1 MTMVLLDALKK
12 KIENQK
18 EQDSSVLVMKKGERN
33 LFAQREKRRQ
43 RIDEERKDRG
53 YKKLRNRVV
62 VLEQSSPNKSAIKLV
77 EGDTNNKSLLLESF
91 EPT

>member
-12 KIENQK
+12 KIEHQK
-18 EQDSSVLVMKKGERN
+18 EQDNSVIVIKKGERN

-62 VLEQSSPNKSAIKLV
+62 VLEQSPNKSAIKLV

>member
-1 MTMVLLDALKK
+1 
-12 KIENQK
+12 
-18 EQDSSVLVMKKGERN
+18 MKKGERN

-43 RIDEERKDRG
+43 RFDEERKDRG

-62 VLEQSSPNKSAIKLV
+62 VLEQSPNRSAIKLV
-77 EGDTNNKSLLLESF
+77 DGDSNNKSLLLESF

>member
-1 MTMVLLDALKK
+1 
-12 KIENQK
+12 
-18 EQDSSVLVMKKGERN
+18 MKKGERN
-33 LFAQREKRRQ
+33 LFAQREKRRH

-62 VLEQSSPNKSAIKLV
+62 VLEQQSPNRSAIKLV
-77 EGDTNNKSLLLESF
+77 DGDTNNKSLLLESF

>member
-1 MTMVLLDALKK
+1 MVLLDALKK

-18 EQDSSVLVMKKGERN
+18 EQDCSVLVLKNGERN

-43 RIDEERKDRG
+43 RNDEERKDRG